1 VQIQAVTE
9 YSRHRTETNTRN
21 IQKG

>member
-9 YSRHRTETNTRN
+9 YSRHRTETNTCN